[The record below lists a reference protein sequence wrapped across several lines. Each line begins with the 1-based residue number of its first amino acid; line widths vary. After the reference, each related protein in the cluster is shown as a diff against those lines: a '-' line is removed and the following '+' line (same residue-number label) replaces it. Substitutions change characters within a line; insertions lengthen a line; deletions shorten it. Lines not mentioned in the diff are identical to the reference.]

1 MSALPALNEAGD
13 GSLANEQ
20 LAAFLSDPETRSVV
34 QSVVA
39 DRWPNAVLQD
49 GGLSA
54 ALGALSQ
61 NPSPPILI
69 VDVSGSEDPNAGA
82 RSLLALCDPATR
94 VIAIGTVNDIDY
106 YRRLS
111 ELGVS
116 DYLVKPVDA
125 DTLVRALEA
134 GTRPRPLLRAVEDEE
149 LERNVVSVIGV
160 RGGVGAT
167 TLALNLAW
175 IVGHEMQRNCAI
187 VDLDLQ
193 FGTVALQLDLEP
205 SHGLREALENPDRID
220 ALFIASAMANEG
232 ENLFVLSAE
241 EPFDERVD
249 YTADAC
255 NKLIDALPEDLNDV
269 FLDVPSRSVV
279 ENPSLIQQSQKIVL
293 VSDLSLVGMR
303 DVARLSKLC
312 ADVAPDAA
320 LHIVLNRVGMAA
332 KGEIPEAEFIKG
344 AELPVNHQI
353 PFDAKLAAMASI
365 AGKSFS
371 ETGARS
377 VPVKSMRKLAADLL
391 QRQDH
396 SGSKT
401 TASALF
407 SMLRKTR

>member
-1 MSALPALNEAGD
+1 MNALPAFNEAGN

-20 LAAFLSDPETRSVV
+20 LAAFLSDPETRTVV

-39 DRWPNAVLQD
+39 EGWPNAVLQD

-69 VDVSGSEDPNAGA
+69 VDLSGSEDPNAGA

-94 VIAIGTVNDIDY
+94 VIAIGTVNDIAY

-116 DYLVKPVDA
+116 DYLVKPVEP
-125 DTLVRALEA
+125 DTLVKALEA
-134 GTRPRPLLRAVEDEE
+134 GTRPRPVLRAVEDEE
-149 LERNVVSVIGV
+149 MERNIVSVVGV

-167 TLALNLAW
+167 TLAVNLAW

-193 FGTVALQLDLEP
+193 FGTVGLQLDLEP

-249 YTADAC
+249 YTSDAC
-255 NKLIDALPEDLNDV
+255 TKLIDALPEDLRDV

-279 ENPSLIQQSQKIVL
+279 ENPALVAQSRKIVL

-312 ADVAPDAA
+312 AEAAPDAA

-332 KGEIPEAEFIKG
+332 KGEIPKAEFVKG
-344 AELPVNHQI
+344 AELPVSHQI
-353 PFDAKLAAMASI
+353 PFDAKLAAMAGI
-365 AGKSFS
+365 AGKSFP
-371 ETGARS
+371 EIAARS
-377 VPVKSMRKLAADLL
+377 AAVKNMRKLAADLVH
-391 QRQDH
+391 RQEE
-396 SGSKT
+396 SEAKAT
-401 TASALF
+401 PTALF
-407 SMLRKTR
+407 SMLWKKK

>member
-1 MSALPALNEAGD
+1 MSALPAFNEAGN
-13 GSLANEQ
+13 GSLVNEQ

-34 QSVVA
+34 QSVVTE
-39 DRWPNAVLQD
+39 RWPNAVLQD
-49 GGLSA
+49 GGLST

-106 YRRLS
+106 YRRLT

-116 DYLVKPVDA
+116 DYLVKPVDPE
-125 DTLVRALEA
+125 TLVKSLEA
-134 GTRPRPLLRAVEDEE
+134 GARSRPVLRAVEDEE
-149 LERNVVSVIGV
+149 LERNVVSVVGV

-167 TLALNLAW
+167 TLAVNLAW

-193 FGTVALQLDLEP
+193 FGTVGLQLDLEP

-249 YTADAC
+249 YTSDAC
-255 NKLIDALPEDLNDV
+255 TKLINALPDDLKDV

-279 ENPSLIQQSQKIVL
+279 ENPSIIQQSQKIVL

-303 DVARLSKLC
+303 DVARLSRLC
-312 ADVAPDAA
+312 ADAAPDAA

-332 KGEIPEAEFIKG
+332 KGEIPKAEFVKG
-344 AELPVNHQI
+344 AELPVSHII
-353 PFDAKLAAMASI
+353 PFDPKLAAMAGI
-365 AGKSFS
+365 AGKSFPEIAS
-371 ETGARS
+371 RS
-377 VPVKSMRKLAADLL
+377 APVKSMRKLAADLVE
-391 QRQDH
+391 RKNRPP
-396 SGSKT
+396 SKT
-401 TASALF
+401 KASALF
-407 SMLRKTR
+407 SLLRKGT

>member
-1 MSALPALNEAGD
+1 MSALAVLSETGE

-20 LAAFLSDPETRSVV
+20 LAAFLSDAETRSVV
-34 QSVVA
+34 EGVVA
-39 DRWPNAVLQD
+39 ERWPNAVLQD

-61 NPSPPILI
+61 NPSPPVLI
-69 VDVSGSEDPNAGA
+69 VDISGSEDPNAGA
-82 RSLLALCDPATR
+82 RSLLALCDASTR
-94 VIAIGTVNDIDY
+94 VIAVGTVNDIDY

-116 DYLVKPVDA
+116 DYLVKPLSH
-125 DTLVRALEA
+125 DTLIKALEN
-134 GTRPRPLLRAVEDEE
+134 GTRRRPVLRAVEDEE
-149 LERNVVSVIGV
+149 AERNVVSVVGV

-167 TLALNLAW
+167 TLAVNLAW
-175 IVGHEMQRNCAI
+175 VIGHEMQRNCAI

-232 ENLFVLSAE
+232 ENLFVMSAE
-241 EPFDERVD
+241 EPFDESIG

-255 NKLIDALPEDLNDV
+255 GKLIEALPEDLKDV
-269 FLDVPSRSVV
+269 VLDIPSRSVV
-279 ENPSLIQQSQKIVL
+279 ENPSLLKHSQKIVL

-312 ADVAPDAA
+312 SEAAPDAA

-332 KGEIPEAEFIKG
+332 KGEIPKAEFVKG

-353 PFDAKLAAMASI
+353 SFDPKLAATAGI
-365 AGKSFS
+365 AGKSFA
-371 ETGARS
+371 EIAGRAA
-377 VPVKSMRKLAADLL
+377 PVKCIRKLAADLV
-391 QRQDH
+391 QRGDD
-396 SGSKT
+396 GVAGGVAAT
-401 TASALF
+401 LM
-407 SMLRKTR
+407 SMLRKTK

>member
-1 MSALPALNEAGD
+1 MSALAVLNEAGN

-34 QSVVA
+34 QAVVA

-61 NPSPPILI
+61 NPSPPVLI
-69 VDVSGSEDPNAGA
+69 VDISGSDDPNAGA
-82 RSLLALCDPATR
+82 RSLLALCDATTR

-106 YRRLS
+106 YRRLA

-116 DYLVKPVDA
+116 DYLVKPINNDA
-125 DTLVRALEA
+125 LIKALDT
-134 GTRPRPLLRAVEDEE
+134 GTRPRPVLRAIEDEE
-149 LERNVVSVIGV
+149 AERNVVSVVGV

-167 TLALNLAW
+167 SLAVNLAW
-175 IVGHEMQRNCAI
+175 IAGHEMQRNCAI

-193 FGTVALQLDLEP
+193 FGTVGLQLDLEP

-220 ALFIASAMANEG
+220 SLFIASAMANEG
-232 ENLFVLSAE
+232 ENLFVLSTE
-241 EPFDERVD
+241 EPFNESIN

-255 NKLIDALPEDLNDV
+255 GKLIEALPEDLSDV

-279 ENPSLIQQSQKIVL
+279 ENPSLLKNSQKIVL

-312 ADVAPDAA
+312 GDAAPDAA

-332 KGEIPEAEFIKG
+332 KGEIPKAEFVKG
-344 AELPVNHQI
+344 AELPVSHQI
-353 PFDAKLAAMASI
+353 PFDAKLAAMAGI
-365 AGKSFS
+365 AGKTFP
-371 ETGARS
+371 TVAPRS
-377 VPVKSMRKLAADLL
+377 AVVKSMRKLATDLV
-391 QRQDH
+391 QRSNS
-396 SGSKT
+396 SGSKG
-401 TASALF
+401 TATSLL
-407 SMLRKTR
+407 SILRKTR

>member
-1 MSALPALNEAGD
+1 MNALAVLNEAGN

-20 LAAFLSDPETRSVV
+20 LAAFLSDPETRGVV

-39 DRWPNAVLQD
+39 ERWPNAVLQD

-69 VDVSGSEDPNAGA
+69 VDISGSEDPNAGA
-82 RSLLALCDPATR
+82 RSLLALCDTATR

-106 YRRLS
+106 YRRLA

-116 DYLVKPVDA
+116 DYLVKPVDQ
-125 DTLVRALEA
+125 DTLIKALET
-134 GTRPRPLLRAVEDEE
+134 GTRPRPVLRAVEEVDA
-149 LERNVVSVIGV
+149 ERNIVSVVGV

-167 TLALNLAW
+167 TLAVNLAW

-193 FGTVALQLDLEP
+193 FGTVGLQLDLEP

-220 ALFIASAMANEG
+220 ELFIASAMANEG

-241 EPFDERVD
+241 EPFDESVA

-255 NKLIDALPEDLNDV
+255 GKLIEALPEDLKDV

-279 ENPSLIQQSQKIVL
+279 ENPSLLQYSQKIVL

-303 DVARLSKLC
+303 DVARLSRLC
-312 ADVAPDAA
+312 REAAPDAA

-332 KGEIPEAEFIKG
+332 KGEIPKAEFVKG

-365 AGKSFS
+365 AGKTFPAVA
-371 ETGARS
+371 ARS
-377 VPVKSMRKLAADLL
+377 ATAKSIRKLAGDVVCRPDAP
-391 QRQDH
+391 
-396 SGSKT
+396 GGKGP
-401 TASALF
+401 ASSLM
-407 SMLRKTR
+407 SLLRKAK